1 MELPNNN
8 QLNRTTDNFH
18 EENGSNSLDMF
29 SSQMVMNIMD
39 QISEIN
45 TNSSSNN
52 TQDLDANI
60 TAKYALFLKLFFLYI
75 FLTCNKCV
83 LIKIYRDSYSVV
95 LTNENKLFKL
105 CTLQTN
111 ALKSLDVI
119 MTSSMFVDILFNP
132 ISSKL
137 KQSDANKNAINDKK
151 HRDDIIEN
159 DSMNEILSFLFR

>member
-75 FLTCNKCV
+75 FC
-83 LIKIYRDSYSVV
+83 
-95 LTNENKLFKL
+95 
-105 CTLQTN
+105 
-111 ALKSLDVI
+111 
-119 MTSSMFVDILFNP
+119 
-132 ISSKL
+132 
-137 KQSDANKNAINDKK
+137 
-151 HRDDIIEN
+151 
-159 DSMNEILSFLFR
+159 

>member
-45 TNSSSNN
+45 TNTCSNS

-60 TAKYALFLKLFFLYI
+60 TAKYALFFKIIFLIFFL
-75 FLTCNKCV
+75 T
-83 LIKIYRDSYSVV
+83 
-95 LTNENKLFKL
+95 
-105 CTLQTN
+105 
-111 ALKSLDVI
+111 
-119 MTSSMFVDILFNP
+119 
-132 ISSKL
+132 
-137 KQSDANKNAINDKK
+137 
-151 HRDDIIEN
+151 
-159 DSMNEILSFLFR
+159 

>member
-1 MELPNNN
+1 M
-8 QLNRTTDNFH
+8 
-18 EENGSNSLDMF
+18 
-29 SSQMVMNIMD
+29 
-39 QISEIN
+39 
-45 TNSSSNN
+45 
-52 TQDLDANI
+52 
-60 TAKYALFLKLFFLYI
+60 
-75 FLTCNKCV
+75 
-83 LIKIYRDSYSVV
+83 LIKIYRDNYSVV

-151 HRDDIIEN
+151 HRDDVIEN